1 MQLIQLLLQPVV
13 VQRSGGDSAMRVVFE
28 RLSVFV
34 PLALLLLAILPQP
47 AGAQTGPNILFPVA
61 YIESR
66 LRGPLEILE
75 AKQARPSVEGDRS
88 ARVVLA
94 GPEGEPGMEV
104 LWKPV
109 SPPGEGYN
117 NQPRYALAA
126 YRLQALFL
134 DECEYVV
141 PPVVMRSLPVDEYK
155 RLRSE
160 APVSVRTTGSV
171 LFLLSYWLSDVSP
184 DDPWDQA
191 RFEADQRYA
200 RHWGNL
206 NILTHLIDHK
216 DANYGNLLVS
226 THPDDPRLFA
236 VDNDVAFDDRA
247 SDQGDAWS
255 PLLVDRLPRQTVD
268 RLREISDADLD
279 RALGVVAEFRMKDGA
294 LIPAEPPGENLANRR
309 GLRGARGRVQFGLTR
324 TEIRGVRQRI
334 DDLLDAV
341 EQGRIRTVEDTEDT
355 LGLACLGAARP

>member
-1 MQLIQLLLQPVV
+1 MIGRLFVCVAMAVAIQ
-13 VQRSGGDSAMRVVFE
+13 AFT
-28 RLSVFV
+28 
-34 PLALLLLAILPQP
+34 PQP
-47 AGAQTGPNILFPVA
+47 ARAQAGPNVLFPVA

-88 ARVVLA
+88 ARVVIA

-109 SPPGEGYN
+109 SPPGEGFN
-117 NQPRYALAA
+117 NEPRYALAA
-126 YRLQALFL
+126 YRLQQLFL

-141 PPVVMRSLPVDEYK
+141 PPVVMRALPVDEYR
-155 RLRSE
+155 RLRNE
-160 APVSVRTTGSV
+160 APVTVRTTGSV

-184 DDPWDQA
+184 DDPWDPA
-191 RFEADQRYA
+191 RFEADPRYA

-206 NILTHLIDHK
+206 NILTHLVDHK
-216 DANYGNLLVS
+216 DANFGNLLIS

-236 VDNDVAFDDRA
+236 VDNDVAFDSRI

-255 PLLVDRLPRQTVD
+255 PLLVDRLPRRTVD
-268 RLREISDADLD
+268 RLRTISDEDLE
-279 RALGVVAEFRMKDGA
+279 RTLGVVAEFRMKDGV
-294 LIPAEPPGENLANRR
+294 LVPVETHGDNLANKR
-309 GLRGARGRVQFGLTR
+309 GLRGARGRVQFGLKS

-334 DDLLDAV
+334 DALLEAV
-341 EQGRIRTVEDTEDT
+341 DEGRIRSLEDSEDT
-355 LGLACLGAARP
+355 LGLACLEAARQ

>member
-1 MQLIQLLLQPVV
+1 MI
-13 VQRSGGDSAMRVVFE
+13 R
-28 RLSVFV
+28 RLSVFAATAV
-34 PLALLLLAILPQP
+34 LIQAFAPQP
-47 AGAQTGPNILFPVA
+47 AGAQTGPNVLFPVD

-109 SPPGEGYN
+109 SPPGEGFN
-117 NQPRYALAA
+117 NEPRYALAA
-126 YRLQALFL
+126 YRLQSLFL

-141 PPVVMRSLPVDEYK
+141 PPVVMRALPVDEYK
-155 RLRSE
+155 RLRND
-160 APVSVRTTGSV
+160 APVTVRTTGSV
-171 LFLLSYWLSDVSP
+171 LFLLSYWLSEVSP
-184 DDPWDQA
+184 DDPWDA
-191 RFEADQRYA
+191 DRFEADPRYA

-206 NILTHLIDHK
+206 NILTHLVDHK
-216 DANYGNLLVS
+216 DANFGNLLVS

-236 VDNDVAFDDRA
+236 VDNDVAFDSRV

-255 PLLVDRLPRQTVD
+255 PLLVDRLPQDTLD
-268 RLREISDADLD
+268 RLRAISDEDLE
-279 RALGVVAEFRMKDGA
+279 RALGVVAEFKMKDGVLVPVA
-294 LIPAEPPGENLANRR
+294 APGKNLANKR
-309 GLRGARGRVQFGLTR
+309 GLRGARGRVQFGLKS

-334 DDLLDAV
+334 DALLEAV
-341 EQGRIRTVEDTEDT
+341 DEGRIASLENSGGA
-355 LGLACLGAARP
+355 LGLACLGAARQ